1 MSACTGT
8 GNKVSELKCQNVQAG
23 QVEQENAMEKRRRQT
38 DHVKRTRALAEH
50 LFIGIS

>member
-1 MSACTGT
+1 MSACTDT

-23 QVEQENAMEKRRRQT
+23 QVEQENEMEKRRCQT
-38 DHVKRTRALAEH
+38 GHVKRTRTSAEQ